1 MSGNA
6 IDKHVLDGLERRG
19 IFIPA
24 VSDRDLMTIDK
35 KHLGLRAFIGQGRK
49 WSRFVHKHN
58 FPSVK
63 WQGRT
68 LMRMQP
74 WYKCP
79 SICYNIRQT
88 PLYLEN
94 CMTGQTGYAFP
105 GKCAFARQGE
115 QYVAE

>member
-1 MSGNA
+1 MKQHYFRLSRAEQELPKVVLIEGDNA
-6 IDKHVLDGLERRG
+6 LSNTSQIETHFDTAAIRPKPTAPGGPV
-19 IFIPA
+19 
-24 VSDRDLMTIDK
+24 
-35 KHLGLRAFIGQGRK
+35 RAGD
-49 WSRFVHKHN
+49 S
-58 FPSVK
+58 
-63 WQGRT
+63 
-68 LMRMQP
+68 
-74 WYKCP
+74 P